1 MKFQSTL
8 LVIAIATTGVTSSG
22 HGPHQKPRGLKSGK
36 SQTIVDDAD
45 EVDEVDAVEEVVA
58 VGKSSKAAET
68 GDIPGI
74 GKAGKNSK
82 ESYTTKG
89 PKSSKFDNF
98 KAGKDAKSSKT
109 PKGTKTPKASEGLE
123 SAKEVRESFSAV
135 PITKKK
141 TKSSKVAT
149 PDTTSGCPFEDA
161 SASVSVSVS
170 VSKSKG
176 KRRAL
181 KGAGTMPTTA
191 CPATSKA
198 AKSAKGAT
206 VASTA
211 APLPLDNAWG
221 QAVGTQVV
229 ISPLGNPTYCVQA
242 KAIDVGQP
250 LEIVPCTYDIDD
262 AFTIG
267 EYGQLHTSDLTL
279 CVTGSGN
286 DLFLD
291 FCATSCSAIF
301 EYDPVDFTISPVF
314 VDTCLFW
321 TTVSGDLFL
330 LEEMAADVTA
340 RRETVEDTQQFL
352 VIPYFLGSG
361 APTSTAGPSS
371 SLAPV

>member
-1 MKFQSTL
+1 
-8 LVIAIATTGVTSSG
+8 
-22 HGPHQKPRGLKSGK
+22 
-36 SQTIVDDAD
+36 
-45 EVDEVDAVEEVVA
+45 
-58 VGKSSKAAET
+58 
-68 GDIPGI
+68 
-74 GKAGKNSK
+74 
-82 ESYTTKG
+82 
-89 PKSSKFDNF
+89 
-98 KAGKDAKSSKT
+98 
-109 PKGTKTPKASEGLE
+109 
-123 SAKEVRESFSAV
+123 VRESFSAV
-135 PITKKK
+135 PITKKM
-141 TKSSKVAT
+141 KSSKAAT
-149 PDTTSGCPFEDA
+149 PDTATGCPFEGA
-161 SASVSVSVS
+161 STSVSVSASVSVS

-198 AKSAKGAT
+198 AKSAKGA
-206 VASTA
+206 ATA
-211 APLPLDNAWG
+211 APSVPLDNAWG
-221 QAVGTQVV
+221 QAVGTQVI
-229 ISPLGNPTYCVQA
+229 ISPLANPTYCVQA
-242 KAIDVGQP
+242 KAIAVGQP
-250 LEIVPCTYDIDD
+250 LETVPCTYDLDD

-267 EYGQLHTSDLTL
+267 EHGQLRTSDRTL
-279 CVTGSGN
+279 CVTGAGN

-291 FCATSCSAIF
+291 LCATSCSAIF